1 MATSVSGVLS
11 SFYVRES
18 PKSPLRLATP
28 SEVKA
33 MVDSGLPVQAP
44 VLEGGN
50 FAFRGIE
57 SVLVEA
63 ITPKTVKSFVTAG
76 RTSLSVTSSLLA
88 ASESYGVTE
97 THVDGSIWIK
107 AISLKDGL
115 RLLVACPPTG
125 NRVFNLQ
132 PLPVSKAK
140 QEKPRNDVTT
150 YTIRLNSSAANL
162 VLSTGVVFF

>member
-1 MATSVSGVLS
+1 MATTVSGVLS
-11 SFYVRES
+11 PFYIRES
-18 PKSPLRLATP
+18 PKSPLRVASP
-28 SEVKA
+28 EEVKIL
-33 MVDSGLPVQAP
+33 VDSGYQVQAP

-50 FAFRGIE
+50 FAFRSIE
-57 SVLVEA
+57 SVSVET
-63 ITPKTVKSFVTAG
+63 IRMKTVKSFLTTS
-76 RTSLSVTSSLLA
+76 RTSLSLTSSLLV
-88 ASESYGVTE
+88 ASESFGVTE
-97 THVDGSIWIK
+97 THPDGSIWIR
-107 AISLKDGL
+107 ASCLKDGL

-132 PLPVSKAK
+132 PSPVSKAK